1 MIETTVLSYLASS
14 MNLPVYLE
22 EPESPPE
29 KYVIVEKVGSA
40 HANRFDSAMIAVQSY
55 DVSLLKA
62 AELSHMIKQIM
73 HDMPEQITSVT
84 RCVCTG
90 DYNYTDTETHRYR
103 YQAVFDISYY
113 EE

>member
-1 MIETTVLSYLASS
+1 MIEITVLNHISS
-14 MNLPVYLE
+14 AVNAPVYLE

-29 KYVIVEKVGSA
+29 KYVLIEKIGSA
-40 HANRFDSAMIAVQSY
+40 YANRLDAAMIAVQSY
-55 DVSLLKA
+55 DTSLLKA
-62 AELSHMIKQIM
+62 AELSHTIKQIM
-73 HDMPEQITSVT
+73 HKMPEQITNVT

-90 DYNYTDTETHRYR
+90 DYNHTDTATHRYR